1 MTESEVFE
9 SILGI
14 NEIQVD
20 RVEWQDQSL
29 HIYCSYI
36 FSEALCPNCL
46 NKRQVLRGFLW
57 NLPCKAG
64 FTPSR
69 GLKFTLGHC
78 QSIGYLDRLA
88 EVGLVP
94 QQTTMNHLF
103 FY

>member
-20 RVEWQDQSL
+20 RVEWQDQNL
-29 HIYCSYI
+29 HIYCGSI
-36 FSEALCPNCL
+36 L
-46 NKRQVLRGFLW
+46 VHRGLLW
-57 NLPCKAG
+57 NLSCKAG

-78 QSIGYLDRLA
+78 QSIG
-88 EVGLVP
+88 
-94 QQTTMNHLF
+94 
-103 FY
+103 